1 MLAVASAEY
10 LARLIQTQVYPG
22 LFRRIVLDFLAAG
35 EATVTRYE
43 LNCFSGKD
51 SRALLK
57 KRGKSKEGPS
67 TKIHCS
73 NLESVPCAK

>member
-1 MLAVASAEY
+1 MPTIFRCYYKYAMPPTVLTVASAEY

-43 LNCFSGKD
+43 LDCFSGKE
-51 SRALLK
+51 SSALSK
-57 KRGKSKEGPS
+57 KWDKS
-67 TKIHCS
+67 
-73 NLESVPCAK
+73 